1 MMAVDGNVAEDFL
14 FDVPYEDNVGATE
27 HCALCLLV
35 VPSLAAAQN
44 IFSKPGQTVTLPCGS
59 PKNNTTPATW
69 IKDGF
74 ESEGCVAQFRDNN
87 FANASQHPSY
97 RGRVKL
103 NRNKSLTMKKLTT
116 ADSGTYICET
126 YWGGSFHNETV
137 SLIIVHK
144 EQNISNTTGQ
154 TVTLSCGSPKD
165 SITDVTWIK
174 GQVELNNRN
183 KSLIL
188 KNVTV
193 NDTETY
199 QCKYYE
205 EGEQHT
211 EIYHLSVDP
220 AGGDSEGR
228 RHVGLAGVFVFVVGV
243 VFVVVFVVVGFV
255 VYKRHQKKKKHP
267 PVCPDE
273 AAVQQLV

>member
-1 MMAVDGNVAEDFL
+1 MTPAVTPASLYWIVGLLACSEAAAPNVTATFG
-14 FDVPYEDNVGATE
+14 DNVKLTCWAPNANITVVLWVKADQESEGFVLLYRDGHFETDGQLTSFNGRVE
-27 HCALCLLV
+27 LKEDGDTCLILKDVKTADSGTYKCEVVQEGKRHSQTIHLIV
-35 VPSLAAAQN
+35 VPAAQN

-74 ESEGCVAQFRDNN
+74 ESEGYVAQFRDNN

-144 EQNISNTTGQ
+144 
-154 TVTLSCGSPKD
+154 
-165 SITDVTWIK
+165 
-174 GQVELNNRN
+174 
-183 KSLIL
+183 
-188 KNVTV
+188 
-193 NDTETY
+193 
-199 QCKYYE
+199 
-205 EGEQHT
+205 
-211 EIYHLSVDP
+211 
-220 AGGDSEGR
+220 GGDSEGR
-228 RHVGLAGVFVFVVGV
+228 RHVGLAGVFVFVVG
-243 VFVVVFVVVGFV
+243 FVM
-255 VYKRHQKKKKHP
+255 YKRHQKKKKHP